1 MILDV
6 KLSQLKSQAA
16 QIQKQQHDDLVAV
29 SLERYEVRQ
38 EIESLKEKK
47 DKEEESLKDIEQSYE
62 KFKHLIKRTPYGIK
76 RRENNQTNVE
86 LIQSNNTT
94 RYRRRNET
102 KQLLEFIHG
111 GEEGAVFGAWDF
123 LTKFCTEDKL
133 ETLMLNFKRGKFLQ
147 KIYDNVTDNGS
158 NDERLTK
165 AIATKYL
172 GHLSRRKYVL
182 ICKIQESSFKGEKI
196 DDLLPKNEEFQL
208 DLRSK
213 QLSHYS
219 VEKFVKSLDIGD
231 IHQMPGCTGI
241 TRTVTALVTMIAD
254 VNLKVKANKSN
265 LIWFNKIENH
275 FIVEFSDDGAPE
287 SKEGTMTVGS
297 LTLWNFENRIRSR
310 DYHYPLHLLSVD
322 EKNAICVNLWAQHS
336 DEMLLIEGN
345 IFKIDSKKVT
355 FEFQPSADMSWQCWA
370 ANVLPSSA
378 TYPSPYAN
386 VHKSQLAIIG
396 GSIGYGD
403 ESTWKPPT
411 EESRKTELSKLEKF
425 RSKLPLQLNEK
436 AKHEKELQFMADEG
450 CHQLGEPTIGIFANR
465 YIYVWVL

>member
-147 KIYDNVTDNGS
+147 KIYDM
-158 NDERLTK
+158 
-165 AIATKYL
+165 
-172 GHLSRRKYVL
+172 SR
-182 ICKIQESSFKGEKI
+182 
-196 DDLLPKNEEFQL
+196 
-208 DLRSK
+208 
-213 QLSHYS
+213 
-219 VEKFVKSLDIGD
+219 
-231 IHQMPGCTGI
+231 
-241 TRTVTALVTMIAD
+241 TMVAMMKD
-254 VNLKVKANKSN
+254 
-265 LIWFNKIENH
+265 
-275 FIVEFSDDGAPE
+275 
-287 SKEGTMTVGS
+287 
-297 LTLWNFENRIRSR
+297 
-310 DYHYPLHLLSVD
+310 
-322 EKNAICVNLWAQHS
+322 
-336 DEMLLIEGN
+336 
-345 IFKIDSKKVT
+345 
-355 FEFQPSADMSWQCWA
+355 
-370 ANVLPSSA
+370 
-378 TYPSPYAN
+378 
-386 VHKSQLAIIG
+386 
-396 GSIGYGD
+396 
-403 ESTWKPPT
+403 
-411 EESRKTELSKLEKF
+411 
-425 RSKLPLQLNEK
+425 
-436 AKHEKELQFMADEG
+436 
-450 CHQLGEPTIGIFANR
+450 
-465 YIYVWVL
+465 